1 MSRCTGQGSIGVT
14 DMQPKLLIRKGMM
27 NIQGRNR
34 PVIQIEAVIAQAMLS
49 VLSEH
54 FINENLF
61 KRSSYA
67 SGFPQGVPLPPPS
80 VVPHL
85 GNMLKND
92 ACPEITV
99 KTILAGQT
107 YQANGIWDLMA
118 FEYIAKRAFD
128 NLLDVMACAAELK
141 TETTYLGPNSDVA
154 AFVAEVAADAAPAP
168 APISPSSPQRLANAA

>member
-1 MSRCTGQGSIGVT
+1 MA

-34 PVIQIEAVIAQAMLS
+34 PVIQIEAAVDPAMVAL
-49 VLSEH
+49 LSEH

-85 GNMLKND
+85 GNMLKSD

-99 KTILAGQT
+99 KTILAGQN

-141 TETTYLGPNSDVA
+141 TETTYMGPNSDAVA
-154 AFVAEVAADAAPAP
+154 FAADIVREALAAPAP
-168 APISPSSPQRLANAA
+168 VAKGAPERLANAA

>member
-1 MSRCTGQGSIGVT
+1 
-14 DMQPKLLIRKGMM
+14 MQPRLMIRKGMM

-34 PVIQIEAVIAQAMLS
+34 PVVQVQAILDPS
-49 VLSEH
+49 VQGVLVEH

-67 SGFPQGVPLPPPS
+67 SGFPQGVPMPPPS

-85 GNMLKND
+85 GNMLKSD

-107 YQANGIWDLMA
+107 YQALGIWDLMA

-128 NLLDVMACAAELK
+128 NLIDVLACTIELK
-141 TETTYLGPNSDVA
+141 TETIYFGPNSDGA
-154 AFVAEVAADAAPAP
+154 AFIADMAADAVAAPAAI
-168 APISPSSPQRLANAA
+168 APSAPQRLADAA